1 MIHHTHAYVVHCRHT
16 NHWATRLYF
25 DQERPTLCPKCHG
38 PVKTENLT
46 TRVNDAPKE
55 RHTPA
60 GQ

>member
-1 MIHHTHAYVVHCRHT
+1 MIQHRPAYVVHCRHS
-16 NHWATRLYF
+16 NHWANRYYF
-25 DQERPTLCPKCHG
+25 DQERPALCPKCHG